1 MLCKYTTMAMAV
13 VRLFWLNAWN
23 GVVLALDEQC
33 VRLYWCVLEFEASCY
48 WCSMQYEVLMSPSYM
63 LSKYT
68 TMANVF
74 NDVVLALDEQ
84 GVRLYWC
91 VLECEASCY
100 WCSMQH
106 EVVMSPSCD
115 VQIHYNGDA
124 LFSLYV

>member
-1 MLCKYTTMAMAV
+1 MLYKVVISPSRAVKYTTMTVTAVHLSSLNVWNAV
-13 VRLFWLNAWN
+13 VL
-23 GVVLALDEQC
+23 GVYEQD

-91 VLECEASCY
+91 VL
-100 WCSMQH
+100 
-106 EVVMSPSCD
+106 
-115 VQIHYNGDA
+115 
-124 LFSLYV
+124 